1 MLEEEEEEAQAGGW
15 KEYHKSKRI
24 EMLEEAVTMQ
34 RGQGEQEK
42 KKTWLFEHSGSI
54 NKVWIGRDQ
63 YESI

>member
-42 KKTWLFEHSGSI
+42 KNMAL
-54 NKVWIGRDQ
+54 
-63 YESI
+63 

>member
-15 KEYHKSKRI
+15 KEYHKSKSI

-42 KKTWLFEHSGSI
+42 KNMAL
-54 NKVWIGRDQ
+54 
-63 YESI
+63 